1 MHADPTA
8 GLLQFHHTGCAVK
21 NIEETLAAFRPFF
34 PRISKSILI
43 ATQAVRVC
51 FVELKPGSYLEFVE
65 AAGERP
71 AIAVML
77 KRGISF
83 YHLGFLTDHFDLAL
97 HTLAQQNYLH
107 LETFHSEAFAGKRC
121 AFLMSDTM
129 QLIELIESGHDIME
143 AE

>member
-1 MHADPTA
+1 MSTDSTA
-8 GLLQFHHTGCAVK
+8 GLLRYHHTGCAVK
-21 NIEETLAAFRPFF
+21 DMQETLAAFRPFF

-43 ATQAVRVC
+43 STQQVRVC
-51 FVELKPGSYLEFVE
+51 FVELSPGSYVE
-65 AAGERP
+65 LVAAA

-97 HTLAQQNYLH
+97 HTLTQQSYRH
-107 LETFHSEAFAGKRC
+107 LETFQSEAFAGKRC

-129 QLIELIESGHDIME
+129 QLIEVIESGHDVME
-143 AE
+143 AEQVT

>member
-1 MHADPTA
+1 MPADPSA

-43 ATQAVRVC
+43 STQAVRVC
-51 FVELKPGSYLEFVE
+51 FVELKPGSYIELVE

-97 HTLAQQNYLH
+97 HTLAQQHYRH